1 MSKFKKGDRVWV
13 NYDYPE
19 NKPRVFKG
27 QQAIVLRYEAEY
39 DGPTNTLIEV
49 LFDDGRQYWMFEYRF
64 ELVSGNEQLVVENKM
79 KFDMK
84 ENGWYIRYNNEEEFN
99 LVQEWLQENYGDNL
113 DCHFVSRSEY
123 VTNVA
128 STGYIF
134 DTLKHGSTEN
144 IASYAKEIKLNF
156 KTVVDSVEW
165 PEVETEAQKELAK
178 LQKQIEELS
187 AQAEK
192 LKASL

>member
-1 MSKFKKGDRVWV
+1 MSKFKKGARVWV
-13 NYDYPE
+13 NCDYPE

-39 DGPTNTLIEV
+39 DGPTNTLVEV
-49 LFDDGRQYWMFEYRF
+49 LFDDGQQNWMFEYRF
-64 ELVSGNEQLVVENKM
+64 ELVSGNEPAQQENKM

-99 LVQEWLQENYGDNL
+99 LVQEWLQENYGKKMP
-113 DCHFVSRSEY
+113 CHY
-123 VTNVA
+123 VGYSKYLTNVDDR
-128 STGYIF
+128 GEICNRVM
-134 DTLKHGSTEN
+134 HGCMYN
-144 IASYAKEIKLNF
+144 KGAKEIVLNF

-178 LQKQIEELS
+178 LQKQIEELQN
-187 AQAEK
+187 QANI
-192 LKASL
+192 LKGAIK